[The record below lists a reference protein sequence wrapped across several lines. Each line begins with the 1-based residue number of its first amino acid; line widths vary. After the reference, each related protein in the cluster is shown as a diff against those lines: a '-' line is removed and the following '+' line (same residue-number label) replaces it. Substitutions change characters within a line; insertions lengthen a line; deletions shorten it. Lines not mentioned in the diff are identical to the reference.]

1 MTSTVD
7 KTGVAVVTG
16 AGSGLGQALAINLTS
31 KGFKVIGFGRNISSL
46 KDTSQQCDG
55 KRFETMVV
63 DVSKVKEV
71 IKAFDIINK
80 KYNSIDIL
88 FNNAAVYPRRDI
100 LDETGQS
107 FMQTVDINLGGTVNV
122 TCAALELMVRVG
134 HGRIINVTSFA
145 DMHPLPASAAYSVS
159 KGAQRIFT
167 RTLIADLADRFP
179 NIVVSDWLPG
189 MLNTQMGVS
198 DGLDPQVAAKWGV
211 ALALEAD
218 PSYNGTIFEMGREL
232 LPPRSVKGRIKD
244 AVLMRRRQQ
253 RYLDA

>member
-1 MTSTVD
+1 MVNTAD

-31 KGFKVIGFGRNISSL
+31 KGFRVVGFGRNINTL
-46 KDTSQQCDG
+46 KDTSQQCGAENFDP
-55 KRFETMVV
+55 MVV
-63 DVSKVKEV
+63 DVSDIKSV
-71 IKAFDIINK
+71 IKAFDTISK
-80 KYNSIDIL
+80 KHKSIEIL

-107 FMQTVDINLGGTVNV
+107 FMQTVGVNLGGTVNV
-122 TCAALELMVRVG
+122 TCAALERMVRVG

-179 NIVVSDWLPG
+179 NVVISDWLPG

-198 DGLDPQVAAKWGV
+198 DGLDPHVAAKWGV
-211 ALALEAD
+211 ALALQSD
-218 PSYNGTIFEMGREL
+218 PSYNGAIFEMGREL
-232 LPPRSVKGRIKD
+232 LPPRSLKGRIKD
-244 AVLMRRRQQ
+244 AVLMRRRQP
-253 RYLDA
+253 RNLKI